1 LEAYHERVK
10 FHERLVKRKR
20 DGIIFMRGGKGK
32 SIHNQV
38 STCTRD
44 HERAIYF
51 TCHGGKE
58 DLNDLVGKEGDVR
71 ERRGERRK
79 RNVFPT

>member
-1 LEAYHERVK
+1 MMK

-32 SIHNQV
+32 SIHNQA

-44 HERAIYF
+44 HERAILF
-51 TCHGGKE
+51 HLPWRKE
-58 DLNDLVGKEGDVR
+58 DLNDLVEKEGDAR
-71 ERRGERRK
+71 GRREERRE

>member
-1 LEAYHERVK
+1 VEKE
-10 FHERLVKRKR
+10 
-20 DGIIFMRGGKGK
+20 K